1 MNKIVLDRNKRNFI
15 DSIFEHDTDS
25 GKCYLIHFTDTD
37 DVVWCDEIREIYVE
51 IEKHMKL
58 RSKL

>member
-1 MNKIVLDRNKRNFI
+1 MDKIVLDRNKRKLI

-25 GKCYLIHFTDTD
+25 GKCYSIHFFDTD
-37 DVVWCDEIREIYVE
+37 ETVWCDNISEVYVE
-51 IEKHMKL
+51 IEKHVKS

>member
-1 MNKIVLDRNKRNFI
+1 MNKMVLDRNKRNLI

-25 GKCYLIHFTDTD
+25 GKCYSIHFTDTD
-37 DVVWCDEIREIYVE
+37 DVVWCDEIRENYVE